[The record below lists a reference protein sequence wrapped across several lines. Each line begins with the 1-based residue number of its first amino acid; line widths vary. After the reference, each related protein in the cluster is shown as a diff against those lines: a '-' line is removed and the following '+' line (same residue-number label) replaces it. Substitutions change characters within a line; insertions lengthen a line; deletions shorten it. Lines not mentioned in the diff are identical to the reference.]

1 MYRATQRHLQTRIAR
16 TPAGLDVSPWAEQKT
31 YPTCNNMAA
40 LNVRNAMCVCAALK
54 ERACTPN
61 TGLSASWLRC
71 CNILRWRP
79 INLALLFNIGLHFLG
94 LLLLTVLPTFCF
106 HRLYTPRHRQTT
118 ITSASLP
125 QRGVGQATLTNSPL
139 SVIIQTTF
147 RRAEQTSRI
156 YFGGEGQQQ
165 FVLCFRAKLG
175 EVKKI

>member
-1 MYRATQRHLQTRIAR
+1 MYRATQRHLQHALPRGWTLAR
-16 TPAGLDVSPWAEQKT
+16 GRNRRH
-31 YPTCNNMAA
+31 TCNNMAA

-106 HRLYTPRHRQTT
+106 HRLYTPRHGQTT

-156 YFGGEGQQQ
+156 YFGGGRASSS
-165 FVLCFRAKLG
+165 LCFVFVQNSEK
-175 EVKKI
+175 